1 MSQNYFNISLKSKFR
16 IYVLTSC
23 ICRIQE
29 WHNIMDLTC
38 LDFKVS
44 IYLSSQVIRILKI
57 D

>member
-23 ICRIQE
+23 ICRIQQ

-44 IYLSSQVIRILKI
+44 IYLGSQVIRILKI